1 MNAFFF
7 DLSGTL
13 IHHETRRPIPYM
25 ADVLRACA
33 RSSDVYVLSR
43 WSPDSSRVFLM
54 EAFGD
59 EAGEFLHG
67 RADRVLC
74 SKNKGLV
81 ASAAVAEKGY
91 ERCFCIDDR
100 PDNLRSYLDIRSE
113 TVVPIGFLGS
123 CKYAGEG
130 PDRLAGFCMRNSIP
144 LALSAID
151 LVEVI
156 CHLTNQGFG
165 VDLQSPFEIG
175 LDDAIMAIRGLKHP
189 CSALAG
195 ETIAVDHRPPMSKL
209 HDLLVRSDEALNLEV
224 FERFWRALA
233 WLRCDECI
241 FKAASWSVIAAAG
254 QHRREEKP
262 DYSNKIGEYIKWF
275 CQQDREIREKLRPYW
290 DLCLGHM
297 GLGVREVGT
306 MAQCSTLSD
315 FDPKRLDNVREF
327 IYRVL

>member
-13 IHHETRRPIPYM
+13 IHHVTRRPIPYM

-43 WSPDSSRVFLM
+43 WSPELSRVFLM

-59 EAGEFLHG
+59 EADEFLCG
-67 RADRVLC
+67 KTDRILY

-81 ASAAVAEKGY
+81 ASAIVAEKGY

-100 PDNLRSYLDIRSE
+100 PDNLKSYLEIRSE
-113 TVVPIGFLGS
+113 AVVPIGFLGS
-123 CKYAGEG
+123 CKYAGGG
-130 PDRLAGFCMRNSIP
+130 PDRLAGFCMRYGIP
-144 LALSAID
+144 LALGAID

-156 CHLTNQGFG
+156 YHLTPQGIG
-165 VDLQSPFEIG
+165 VDFRTPFEIS
-175 LDDAIMAIRGLKHP
+175 LDDAIVAIRGLSHP
-189 CSALAG
+189 CSPLAG

-209 HDLLVRSDEALNLEV
+209 HAMFFESKEVLDLGV
-224 FERFWRALA
+224 FERFWRSLA

-241 FKAASWSVIAAAG
+241 CKAASWSVIAAAG
-254 QHRREEKP
+254 LHLRDGLP
-262 DYSNKIGEYIKWF
+262 DFGDKIGDYEKWF
-275 CQQDREIREKLRPYW
+275 CQQAHDFRDELRPYW

-297 GLGVREVGT
+297 SLGIREVGS
-306 MAQCSTLSD
+306 MAQSAALPP
-315 FDPKRLDNVREF
+315 FDPDRLNRVREF
-327 IYRVL
+327 VYQVL

>member
-13 IHHETRRPIPYM
+13 IHHVTRRPIPYM

-54 EAFGD
+54 AAFGD

-67 RADRVLC
+67 RADRILY

-81 ASAAVAEKGY
+81 TSAVVAEKGY

-113 TVVPIGFLGS
+113 AVVPIGFLGS

-156 CHLTNQGFG
+156 CHLTNHGFG
-165 VDLQSPFEIG
+165 VDLKSPFEIG
-175 LDDAIMAIRGLKHP
+175 LDDAIMAIRGLNHP

-195 ETIAVDHRPPMSKL
+195 ETFAVDHRPPMSRL
-209 HDLLVRSDEALNLEV
+209 HAMFFEREEGLDLKV
-224 FERFWRALA
+224 FERFWRSLA

-241 FKAASWSVIAAAG
+241 CKAASWSVIAAAG
-254 QHRREEKP
+254 LHLREDLP
-262 DYSNKIGEYIKWF
+262 DFSAKIGGYEMWF
-275 CQQDREIREKLRPYW
+275 CQQARDFRDALRPYW
-290 DLCLGHM
+290 DLCIGRM
-297 GLGVREVGT
+297 GLGIREVGS
-306 MAQCSTLSD
+306 MAQAAALPPFD
-315 FDPKRLDNVREF
+315 FVRLESVRRF
-327 IYRVL
+327 IDQVS

>member
-1 MNAFFF
+1 MNAPFF

-43 WSPDSSRVFLM
+43 WSPDSSRAFLM

-59 EAGEFLHG
+59 EAGEFLHC
-67 RADRVLC
+67 RTDRILY
-74 SKNKGLV
+74 SKNKGVV
-81 ASAAVAEKGY
+81 ASAVVAEKGD

-100 PDNLRSYLDIRSE
+100 PDNLKSYLDIRSE
-113 TVVPIGFLGS
+113 AVVPIGFLGS

-130 PDRLAGFCMRNSIP
+130 PDRLAGFCMRHSIP

-165 VDLQSPFEIG
+165 ADLKSPFEIG

-189 CSALAG
+189 CSPLAG
-195 ETIAVDHRPPMSKL
+195 ETFAVDHRPPMSKI
-209 HDLLVRSDEALNLEV
+209 HAMFFQSEAVLNLEV
-224 FERFWRALA
+224 FERFWRSLA

-241 FKAASWSVIAAAG
+241 CKAASWSVIAAAG
-254 QHRREEKP
+254 LHLRDDLP
-262 DYSNKIGEYIKWF
+262 DYSSKIGEYEKWF
-275 CQQDREIREKLRPYW
+275 CQQARDFRDELRPYW

-297 GLGVREVGT
+297 TLGVREVGS
-306 MAQCSTLSD
+306 MAQSAALPQL
-315 FDPKRLDNVREF
+315 DPKRLEHVREF
-327 IYRVL
+327 VYQLV